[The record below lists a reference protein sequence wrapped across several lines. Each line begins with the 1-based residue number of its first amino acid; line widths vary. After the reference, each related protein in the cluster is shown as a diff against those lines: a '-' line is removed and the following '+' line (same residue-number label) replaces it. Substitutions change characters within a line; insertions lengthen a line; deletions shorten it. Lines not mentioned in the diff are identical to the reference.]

1 MKNAGLKKVV
11 KYFSVD
17 FNLIDTND
25 VLDIHKNFMKRI
37 WYKIIFG
44 LFKKIFIGLPTG
56 LVNGYNHTKFFLLRN
71 QKCMTRTTLFNLHP
85 NE

>member
-1 MKNAGLKKVV
+1 M
-11 KYFSVD
+11 
-17 FNLIDTND
+17 
-25 VLDIHKNFMKRI
+25 
-37 WYKIIFG
+37 FG

-71 QKCMTRTTLFNLHP
+71 QKCMTRPTLFNLHP

>member
-1 MKNAGLKKVV
+1 MKATGFFCYWYKSISLQSKMCLGNVSQCFRINNMKNAGLKEVV

-37 WYKIIFG
+37 
-44 LFKKIFIGLPTG
+44 
-56 LVNGYNHTKFFLLRN
+56 
-71 QKCMTRTTLFNLHP
+71 
-85 NE
+85 

>member
-1 MKNAGLKKVV
+1 MCLGNVSKCFRINNMKNAGLKEVV

-37 WYKIIFG
+37 WYKIMFG
-44 LFKKIFIGLPTG
+44 LRKYLLDYQ
-56 LVNGYNHTKFFLLRN
+56 LV
-71 QKCMTRTTLFNLHP
+71 
-85 NE
+85 